1 MAKAANV
8 SVGKPK
14 VGGAVYR
21 APLGTAL
28 PTDAKTQLDVAF
40 KDMGYCSD
48 DGVENENKISSEDI
62 KAWGGATVATPLK
75 EKTDNFKLTLI
86 EALNVDVLKAIYG
99 DENVTGTIEAG
110 IKIGVGIKDNDDAS
124 WVIDMIMTGSVLK
137 RMVIPSAKISDMEK
151 ITYKDNDAIS
161 YGLTLSAHP
170 DSSENTHYEYIVK
183 KGA

>member
-21 APLGTAL
+21 APLGTEL
-28 PTDAKTQLDVAF
+28 PTDAKTQLNEAF

-75 EKTDNFKLTLI
+75 EKTDNFKVTLI
-86 EALNVDVLKAIYG
+86 EALNVDALKAIYG
-99 DENVTGTIEAG
+99 DDNVAGTIETG
-110 IKIGVGIKDNDDAS
+110 IKISVGIEDNEDAS
-124 WVIDMIMTGSVLK
+124 WVVDMIMTGGVLK

-151 ITYKDNDAIS
+151 ITYKDSEAIS
-161 YGLTLSAHP
+161 YGLTLAAHP
-170 DSSENTHYEYIVK
+170 DNSENTHYEYIVK
-183 KGA
+183 KSM